1 MSFLPFP
8 KYVFSNTFIYVYLR
22 SLKNRKP
29 EDPLL
34 STFLVFASGNLN
46 LPIPSR
52 FLSVCCRKV
61 RVGLSMSD
69 ILEKKYMFLQF
80 WNSSFFLLML
90 RNNLIYIEF
99 FVSVYHFKLL
109 AIVWT
114 LLTRLERK
122 FLENRWDL
130 FLTLEEFRIC
140 CFLNAKQFLVSLK
153 CNIFLFFLP
162 VVFVLL
168 EFFAA

>member
-46 LPIPSR
+46 LPILSR

-90 RNNLIYIEF
+90 RINLIHIEF
-99 FVSVYHFKLL
+99 FVLAYHFKLL

-114 LLTRLERK
+114 LLTRLGRK
-122 FLENRWDL
+122 FLENRRDL
-130 FLTLEEFRIC
+130 FLTLKMFRIC
-140 CFLNAKQFLVSLK
+140 CFLNAKQFVVSLK
-153 CNIFLFFLP
+153 CNIFLFFLR